1 MPVGKNSGVRKVVK
15 QPTGGTADSTSSGA
29 WNKDGIGDV
38 TYITSTIPTVSSPN
52 NVQKATQKEL
62 IRKFLEMSPQERI
75 GIGTRLKA
83 AGYQV
88 GSLTGKA
95 TTDLRNAYIKSYD
108 DLNQEILL
116 GQQLDINTFLS
127 REQRAGAGAKKAPEP
142 YVQKSLPTKLE
153 IRNIANEIARDL
165 TGRGLTEQ
173 QFDRYYN
180 LSLERAKAMPTKTTY
195 KLLPG
200 GGTEGTTTGGPD
212 TKEFLFQQI
221 AKTDEAKAKKVFG
234 FYDIFK
240 QALGVGD

>member
-1 MPVGKNSGVRKVVK
+1 VPVGGTPKRKQQV
-15 QPTGGTADSTSSGA
+15 TAGTADATSSGG
-29 WNKDGIGDV
+29 WNTGGIGDI
-38 TYITSTIPTVSSPN
+38 TYITSTIPTASSPN
-52 NVQKATQKEL
+52 NVQKTTQKEL

-75 GIGTRLKA
+75 GYGNRLKA
-83 AGYQV
+83 AGYSV

-95 TTDLRNAYIKSYD
+95 TTDLRNAYIKAYD

-116 GQQLDINTFLS
+116 GQQLDFDTFLS
-127 REQRAGAGAKKAPEP
+127 REQRAGGGAKKAPEP
-142 YVQKSLPTKLE
+142 YIQKSIPTKLE
-153 IRNIANEIARDL
+153 IRNIANEISRDL

-195 KLLPG
+195 KRLAD
-200 GGTEGTTTGGPD
+200 GGTEATTTGGPD
-212 TKEFLFQQI
+212 TQEFLFQQI

>member
-1 MPVGKNSGVRKVVK
+1 MPVGKSSGVSKVAK
-15 QPTGGTADSTSSGA
+15 QPVAGTADSTSSGA

-127 REQRAGAGAKKAPEP
+127 REQRTGGTAKKLPEP
-142 YVQKSLPTKLE
+142 YVQKSIPTKLE
-153 IRNIANEIARDL
+153 IRNIANEISRDL

-195 KLLPG
+195 KRLAD
-200 GGTEGTTTGGPD
+200 GGTEATTTGGPD
-212 TKEFLFQQI
+212 TQEFLFQQI